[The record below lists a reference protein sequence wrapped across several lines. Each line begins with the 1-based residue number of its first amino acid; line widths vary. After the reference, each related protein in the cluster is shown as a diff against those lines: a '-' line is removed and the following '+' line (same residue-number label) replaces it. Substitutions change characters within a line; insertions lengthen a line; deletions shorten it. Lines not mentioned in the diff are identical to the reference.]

1 MVAGVARTRVAAR
14 TWGASGTFGCSIATR
29 SLAPSAGSAAASTAP
44 RRPSSSPARATEAG
58 AASERASNKARG
70 TRATRSA
77 LFLDQDAGGNAFP
90 DVPGAGRAAGGQ
102 LVDVP
107 LDLLLGVG
115 RQLVEANP
123 HVPAVPAPEV
133 GDLSGEVQAF
143 TVGEGHDDVD
153 RRAHGDPRAQRQVHR
168 VNGLQRRPGRN
179 ADLDERAG
187 GEALRAPS
195 FRSGG
200 RRFFFHGGREV
211 NDYLTAND
219 CPKEPR

>member
-44 RRPSSSPARATEAG
+44 RRASSSPARATEAG
-58 AASERASNKARG
+58 AASERASQKARG
-70 TRATRSA
+70 TRSA
-77 LFLDQDAGGNAFP
+77 LFRDQDAGGNAFP

-107 LDLLLGVG
+107 PDLLLGVG

-153 RRAHGDPRAQRQVHR
+153 RRAHGDPRAERQAH
-168 VNGLQRRPGRN
+168 P
-179 ADLDERAG
+179 A
-187 GEALRAPS
+187 
-195 FRSGG
+195 
-200 RRFFFHGGREV
+200 
-211 NDYLTAND
+211 
-219 CPKEPR
+219 